1 MSDVILK
8 IEGLKIEFPGLVRN
22 TQAVRG
28 VDLTLKRGELVG
40 LVGESGSGKSM
51 TASACLGLVPH
62 PGIVTGSV
70 KVSDREVVNRSEKE
84 LAHLRGGEVA
94 MIFQNPMK
102 ALNPFF
108 TVGRQMVDA
117 IRCHRPL
124 SKAGA
129 EKAAVDGLNGVH
141 MPDPAF
147 AVDKYPHQMSGGQI
161 QRVMIAMALAC
172 EPKLLIADEPT
183 TALDVTIQAQILVL
197 LRELA
202 EERGLTI
209 LFITHDLG
217 VVATL
222 CDRVSVMYAGRIVES
237 SEVGNLYSDPL
248 HPYTQRLLA
257 TVPQRG
263 QKLEKLPAIAGQV
276 PNMANPPIGCAFSP
290 RCDKADG
297 ICRTVDPQLKSLRLN
312 SFVACHHAVG
322 NEQTTCMTSQEIR

>member
-1 MSDVILK
+1 MSDSVLE
-8 IEGLKIEFPGLVRN
+8 IEGLKIEFPGMVRN
-22 TQAVRG
+22 VQAVRG
-28 VDLTLKRGELVG
+28 VDLTLDRGELVG

-51 TASACLGLVPH
+51 TALACLGLVPH

-70 KVSDREVVNRSEKE
+70 KISGRSVIGRSGQE
-84 LAHLRGGEVA
+84 LAHLRGGEAA
-94 MIFQNPMK
+94 MIFQNPTK

-117 IRCHRPL
+117 IRCHRPF
-124 SKAGA
+124 SKPDA
-129 EKAAVDGLNGVH
+129 EKAAIEGLRSVK

-147 AVDKYPHQMSGGQI
+147 AMEKYPHQMSGGQI
-161 QRVMIAMALAC
+161 QRVMIALALAC

-197 LRELA
+197 LRDLA
-202 EERGLTI
+202 KERGLTI

-222 CDRVSVMYAGRIVES
+222 CDRVSVMYAGRIVETS
-237 SEVGNLYSDPL
+237 DVESLYSDPL

-257 TVPQRG
+257 TVPRRG
-263 QKLEKLPAIAGQV
+263 QKLEKLPAIVGQV
-276 PNMANPPIGCAFSP
+276 PNMADPPTGCAFNP

-297 ICRTVDPQLKSLRLN
+297 ICRSVDPVLKPFRSG
-312 SFVACHHAVG
+312 SSVACHHAVG
-322 NEQTTCMTSQEIR
+322 ENQSTGMTSQEIQ